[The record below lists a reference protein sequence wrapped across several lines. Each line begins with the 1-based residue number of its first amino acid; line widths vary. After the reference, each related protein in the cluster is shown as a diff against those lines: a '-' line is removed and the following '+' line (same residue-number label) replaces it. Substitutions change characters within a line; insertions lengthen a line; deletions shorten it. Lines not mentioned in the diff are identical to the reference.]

1 MNKKYAAIAM
11 ALIFTLIALTACA
24 LSPQSQLQI
33 CVLSS
38 CSEAE
43 GENIEQ
49 VDSNDTGSALKP

>member
-1 MNKKYAAIAM
+1 MWLK
-11 ALIFTLIALTACA
+11 LGVLWVLFLTVLTACA
-24 LSPQSQLQI
+24 LSPESQLQI